1 MKKNWMG
8 DPCLPQDYTWI
19 GLKCS
24 MDGNMSRIISLDLS
38 NSGLHGAISDQFSLL
53 KSLEHL
59 NLSNSSLNGSVP
71 DSLTNLSSLHFL
83 DLSRNDFRGII
94 PEALCTRRSLTMRY
108 DTVNGDP
115 CNGKSPKKKNIAI
128 VVGIIV
134 SVVVVLGLV
143 CSVGMFIFCR
153 RRPSQ
158 RKPEVC
164 QDASSPVV
172 HSVNKDSISEVD
184 RQVCPPVPENRE
196 FAYHELVKITNNFSV
211 CIGEGGFGPVYQ
223 GQLNDGTQVAVK
235 MGSQK
240 SVHGQGT
247 KEFFA
252 EVASLTKVHHR
263 CLVLL
268 VGYCKNKDHLALVYE
283 YMPNGS
289 LFDYLRG
296 QKVAVRILS
305 WQERSQIAHEAAQG
319 LDYLHK
325 GCVLPIIHRD
335 VKSQNILLGQH
346 MHAKI
351 SDFGLS
357 KSFLSPA
364 QTHISITA
372 AAGTNGYIDPE
383 SFLGGRLSESS
394 DVYSFGVVMLEIV
407 TGEPPIL
414 PGLGHIVQRVK
425 QKVAGGNIIAIVDP
439 KLQGA
444 YDVSSVWKV
453 VDIAMQCTMEA
464 SGGRPA
470 MTAVVAQLKDAV
482 ALEEARER
490 RASNMDTSRGS
501 AAGEMSAN
509 WGPVPR

>member
-1 MKKNWMG
+1 MAIRAEYQVKKNWMG

-296 QKVAVRILS
+296 LCNPDSSNLILPLLDPVLYWTRRYS
-305 WQERSQIAHEAAQG
+305 G
-319 LDYLHK
+319 LN
-325 GCVLPIIHRD
+325 IIY
-335 VKSQNILLGQH
+335 G
-346 MHAKI
+346 
-351 SDFGLS
+351 
-357 KSFLSPA
+357 FLSRK
-364 QTHISITA
+364 QR
-372 AAGTNGYIDPE
+372 
-383 SFLGGRLSESS
+383 FSS
-394 DVYSFGVVMLEIV
+394 SYALLIYC
-407 TGEPPIL
+407 TRQ
-414 PGLGHIVQRVK
+414 VQ
-425 QKVAGGNIIAIVDP
+425 
-439 KLQGA
+439 
-444 YDVSSVWKV
+444 
-453 VDIAMQCTMEA
+453 
-464 SGGRPA
+464 
-470 MTAVVAQLKDAV
+470 
-482 ALEEARER
+482 
-490 RASNMDTSRGS
+490 
-501 AAGEMSAN
+501 
-509 WGPVPR
+509 